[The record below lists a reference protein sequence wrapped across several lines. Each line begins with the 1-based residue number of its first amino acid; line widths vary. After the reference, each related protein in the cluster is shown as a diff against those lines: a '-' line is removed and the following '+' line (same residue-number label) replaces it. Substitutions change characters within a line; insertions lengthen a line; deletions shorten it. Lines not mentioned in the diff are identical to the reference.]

1 MLARQNGR
9 SHSVMF
15 ILTTCPRR
23 RDALQG
29 FPFVQPGTLA
39 FEVTPCVRLVIA
51 EACHCLR
58 RLPRGVALRARD
70 GHMGAKRPTT

>member
-15 ILTTCPRR
+15 ISTTCPRR

-29 FPFVQPGTLA
+29 FPFAQPGTLA
-39 FEVTPCVRLVIA
+39 FEVTPCVSL
-51 EACHCLR
+51 LR
-58 RLPRGVALRARD
+58 RLITACGGFRA
-70 GHMGAKRPTT
+70 A